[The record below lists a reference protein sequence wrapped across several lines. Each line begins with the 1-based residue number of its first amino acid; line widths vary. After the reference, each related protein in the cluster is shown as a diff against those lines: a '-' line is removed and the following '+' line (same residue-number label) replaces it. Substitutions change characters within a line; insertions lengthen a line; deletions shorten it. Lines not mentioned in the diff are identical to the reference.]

1 MAQSPKIH
9 NSIIETIGNTPL
21 IRLNSVSRGI
31 KADLLAK
38 VEFFNP
44 GGSVK
49 DRIALG
55 IIEEAETSGRLK
67 PGGTIVESTSGNTGV
82 GLAIVAALK
91 GYKTIFVMPDKMSQE
106 KIQLLRAYGAKV
118 VITPTAVE
126 PEDPRSYYSVAHKLV
141 KDTPNAIL
149 ANQYHNPENP
159 KSHYIVTGPE
169 IWEQT
174 EGKIDVFVAGMGTGG
189 TISGVGRYLKEQN
202 PAIQIVGVDP
212 IGSILYDLHQGKTKT
227 MAESY
232 KIEGIGED
240 FLPSTMDLAI
250 IDEVIQVTDKES
262 FLLTRRLVREEGI
275 FCGGSC
281 GSAVAGALQYIRKH
295 ELGPDKTVVVILPDS
310 GSRYLSKVFDDDWM
324 RENRFL
330 QSSIEE
336 TRAIHI
342 LQSKNI
348 QEVFTAAPTDR
359 MRDVIALMKQ
369 KDISQLPVADN
380 GQVVGMVTEVE
391 LLNHMIF
398 STHTHTPEETIGEV
412 IQTNFTT
419 IDLDTPM
426 ETLMSVFAT
435 ARVAVVLENE
445 QLAGIITKIDLLDF
459 LAEHVT

>member
-1 MAQSPKIH
+1 
-9 NSIIETIGNTPL
+9 
-21 IRLNSVSRGI
+21 
-31 KADLLAK
+31 
-38 VEFFNP
+38 
-44 GGSVK
+44 
-49 DRIALG
+49 
-55 IIEEAETSGRLK
+55 
-67 PGGTIVESTSGNTGV
+67 
-82 GLAIVAALK
+82 
-91 GYKTIFVMPDKMSQE
+91 MPDKMSQE

-141 KDTPNAIL
+141 KDTPNPIL

-435 ARVAVVLENE
+435 ARVAVVLEGG